1 MRLLGHIAKIRAGF
15 PFRGRVEPDADGRHR
30 VVQIKDVSEDGHV
43 SFDGLLRTD
52 VDGVK
57 GEHFLRAGD
66 VLFISRGTRRQAAAV
81 DNYPG
86 DVIASGQFFIIG
98 PSPEVLPAFLAW
110 YINRRPAQE
119 YLTENAA
126 GSNVQIITRPVL
138 ERLPIELPPLDTQRR
153 IVDVYKLSLGEQSLL
168 AAIAERRARLVEHA
182 QRPEL
187 DHHHHVT
194 GRDRDELVPLRADGR

>member
-15 PFRGRVEPDADGRHR
+15 PFRGRVEPNAGGRHR

-52 VDGVK
+52 VDDVK

-81 DNYPG
+81 DFNPG

-138 ERLPIELPPLDTQRR
+138 ERLPIELPPLETQRR
-153 IVDVYKLSLGEQSLL
+153 IVDVYKLSLREQNLL
-168 AAIAERRARLVEHA
+168 AAIAERRAHLIEESLLKKVRNH
-182 QRPEL
+182 
-187 DHHHHVT
+187 T
-194 GRDRDELVPLRADGR
+194 IDGSTL